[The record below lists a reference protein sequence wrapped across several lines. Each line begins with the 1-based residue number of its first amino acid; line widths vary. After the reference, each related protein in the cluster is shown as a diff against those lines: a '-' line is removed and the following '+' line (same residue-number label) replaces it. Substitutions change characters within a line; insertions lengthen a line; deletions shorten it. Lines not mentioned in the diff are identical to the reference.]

1 MSITTRPTTASP
13 DMRRFAVLLL
23 SALAVAASLPAAVVP
38 AAAHAI
44 PSSTSHAASAPSL
57 AASADPVTPT
67 SAASDRRVSARADI
81 WQKLRTGRGYAI
93 LLRHALAPG
102 TGDPA
107 GFRLGDCSTQRNL
120 SLEGRRQA
128 IAIGARWRRERVPV
142 DRVLTSRWC
151 RARDTARLLAVG
163 TVTAYPDFDSSFTVS
178 NTVAQRRTQ
187 VVRDVIMRHR
197 DQPGVLVLVGHQVNI
212 TALTGV
218 VPSSGAAVVVKATS
232 GGTLRVIGVLPAV

>member
-1 MSITTRPTTASP
+1 MSITTRPTTALP

-23 SALAVAASLPAAVVP
+23 SALAVAASLPAA
-38 AAAHAI
+38 AHAI
-44 PSSTSHAASAPSL
+44 PSSTSDAASAPSL
-57 AASADPVTPT
+57 SASAASDRRV
-67 SAASDRRVSARADI
+67 SDRRVSARADI
-81 WQKLRTGRGYAI
+81 WQKLRTGRGYAV

-128 IAIGARWRRERVPV
+128 IAIGARWRRERLPI

-178 NTVAQRRTQ
+178 STVAQRRTRM
-187 VVRDVIMRHR
+187 VRSLITRHR

-212 TALTGV
+212 TALTGM

-232 GGTLRVIGVLPAV
+232 AGTLRVISVLPAV

>member
-1 MSITTRPTTASP
+1 
-13 DMRRFAVLLL
+13 MRRFAVLLL

-57 AASADPVTPT
+57 SASTAA
-67 SAASDRRVSARADI
+67 DRQVSARADI
-81 WQKLRTGRGYAI
+81 WQRLRDGRGYAI

-120 SLEGRRQA
+120 STVGRTQA
-128 IAIGARWRRERVPV
+128 IAIGARWRSERLPI

-163 TVTAYPDFDSSFTVS
+163 QVTAYPDFDSSFTVS
-178 NTVAQRRTQ
+178 STVAQRRTQ
-187 VVRDVIMRHR
+187 VVRDLIIRHR

>member
-1 MSITTRPTTASP
+1 MSITTRPTTALP

-23 SALAVAASLPAAVVP
+23 SALAVAASLPAA
-38 AAAHAI
+38 AHAI
-44 PSSTSHAASAPSL
+44 PSSTSDAASAPSL
-57 AASADPVTPT
+57 SA

-81 WQKLRTGRGYAI
+81 WQKLRTGRGYAV

-128 IAIGARWRRERVPV
+128 IAIGARWRRERLPI

-178 NTVAQRRTQ
+178 STVAQRRTRM
-187 VVRDVIMRHR
+187 VRSLITRHR

-212 TALTGV
+212 TALTGM

-232 GGTLRVIGVLPAV
+232 AGTLRVISVLPAV

>member
-1 MSITTRPTTASP
+1 MSITTRPTTALP

-23 SALAVAASLPAAVVP
+23 SALAVAASLPAA
-38 AAAHAI
+38 AHAI
-44 PSSTSHAASAPSL
+44 PSSTSDAASAPSL
-57 AASADPVTPT
+57 SA

-81 WQKLRTGRGYAI
+81 WQTLRTGRGYAV

-128 IAIGARWRRERVPV
+128 IAIGARWRRERLPI

-178 NTVAQRRTQ
+178 STVAQRRTRM
-187 VVRDVIMRHR
+187 VRSLITRHR

-212 TALTGV
+212 TALTGM

-232 GGTLRVIGVLPAV
+232 AGTLRVISVLPAV

>member
-1 MSITTRPTTASP
+1 
-13 DMRRFAVLLL
+13 MRRFAVLLL

-57 AASADPVTPT
+57 SASTAA
-67 SAASDRRVSARADI
+67 DRQVSARADI
-81 WQKLRTGRGYAI
+81 WQRLRDGRGYAI

-120 SLEGRRQA
+120 SSVGRTQA
-128 IAIGARWRRERVPV
+128 IAIGARWRSERLPI

-163 TVTAYPDFDSSFTVS
+163 KVTAYPDFDSSFTVS
-178 NTVAQRRTQ
+178 STVAQRRTQ
-187 VVRDVIMRHR
+187 VVRDLIIRHR
-197 DQPGVLVLVGHQVNI
+197 DQPGALVLVGHQVNI

>member
-1 MSITTRPTTASP
+1 
-13 DMRRFAVLLL
+13 
-23 SALAVAASLPAAVVP
+23 
-38 AAAHAI
+38 
-44 PSSTSHAASAPSL
+44 
-57 AASADPVTPT
+57 
-67 SAASDRRVSARADI
+67 VSARADV

-128 IAIGARWRRERVPV
+128 IAIGAQWRRERLPI

-178 NTVAQRRTQ
+178 STVAQRRTAK
-187 VVRDVIMRHR
+187 VRGIITRHR

-212 TALTGV
+212 TALTGM

-232 GGTLRVIGVLPAV
+232 AGTLRVIGMLPAV